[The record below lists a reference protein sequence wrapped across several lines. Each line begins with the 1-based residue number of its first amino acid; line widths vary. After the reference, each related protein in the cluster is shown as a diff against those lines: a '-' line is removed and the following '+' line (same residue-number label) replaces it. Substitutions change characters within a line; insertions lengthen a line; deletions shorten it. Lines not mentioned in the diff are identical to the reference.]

1 LVSPIQ
7 VYDRNEIVEGA
18 TYSDW
23 TVNYWQWLVSMEKEE
38 NPLLDMDG
46 KSTSE
51 KQTGPVFF
59 CAGVPPDS
67 RGIHRR
73 YAVPSKK
80 AILIPLNV
88 SLATNL
94 QHPNKNLPELR
105 MMADIQESQV
115 TDINVKCAD
124 KILVEDWE
132 NLRVTSPVF
141 DIYLRSNN
149 ILGIDV
155 DNDQM
160 VSCKAVSDGYWLILK
175 PLKDGSYEVRIDV
188 RGSYMDFQQ
197 EENKDFVTG
206 VAHHFTIYSLPDV
219 RKLRSKGQ

>member
-1 LVSPIQ
+1 LDLPIQ
-7 VYDRNEIVEGA
+7 VYNRNEIVEGA

-38 NPLLDMDG
+38 NPMFDMDG

-59 CAGVPPDS
+59 CAGLPPNTRD
-67 RGIHRR
+67 IHRR
-73 YAVPSKK
+73 YAIPSET
-80 AILIPLNV
+80 AILIPVNV
-88 SLATNL
+88 SLVTNL
-94 QHPNKNLPELR
+94 QHPTKNLPELR

-115 TDINVKCAD
+115 TDIDVKCAN
-124 KILVEDWE
+124 KILIKDW
-132 NLRVTSPVF
+132 NSLRVISPVF
-141 DIYLRSNN
+141 DIYLRRNN

-155 DNDQM
+155 EDDQM

-175 PLKDGSYEVRIDV
+175 PLKDGTHEVQIEV

-206 VAHHFTIYSLPDV
+206 VTHHFTIYSLPEV
-219 RKLRSKGQ
+219 EKLRSKKQ